1 MQRPTKRARFMRGV
15 VAPIFGLLAA
25 LSIVIGVLNATV
37 WKPSSIV
44 SAHANVYGSRY
55 IVTDPGV
62 LNLVDYRVKISVAA
76 LNSRKPICVAV
87 GLAKDVRG
95 WTKGYSVQRIT
106 GLNNWNSLSTDVMQ
120 ADDDARIDTTKTAD
134 SKDSKDVSKDVD
146 FKDSDL
152 WTNATCQMGL
162 AKLSINAADFEQA
175 GNAADLA
182 IKQESQERSQEQ
194 NNAQSNAQNGAQS
207 QTSHQ
212 KLSSELQSKIARRVL
227 IIDLGKNSP
236 EAFVELRWRR
246 HNLPDFATPMYFVGA
261 LFILLCGLSA
271 SVFAMAP
278 HRRRNKRL
286 VASRTG
292 LISVE
297 NNSQEEVK
305 FSEALAGTIAGIFG
319 SNKDKKSKHKV
330 GSGAHARHGVHAR
343 TRTTKSKAAVDSS
356 ISVKSGLNS
365 SKTAALDETTVISK
379 DDLQAYFARLA
390 SESNSDFK
398 GDFAAVNN
406 AAGNN
411 AAENN
416 AAGNNAAE
424 SFDLSSANQSEQSKD
439 LHESAE
445 SSESS
450 ESSES
455 RNSGIAGKSG
465 KSQKS
470 QGASKSQ
477 TGFAKKRYKKES
489 YKDRKDRNNRNDRK
503 ENFADDSKKTNRG
516 EHKNRDG
523 IMDAEYRKDND
534 NRKRDNRIGE
544 NLGKSLEAGDS
555 SSAKPGEAR
564 RKSRNQFNQRDNRSQ
579 NRGKNRKYK
588 GSENRTSGHAS
599 GGNTNGNKVSNNA
612 SNNANRGANGS
623 NNASHQNG
631 SRQNG
636 PQNGSQSGSS
646 KPSKNRKK

>member
-1 MQRPTKRARFMRGV
+1 MRGV
-15 VAPIFGLLAA
+15 VAPIFGILAA
-25 LSIVIGVLNATV
+25 LSIVLGVLNATV

-62 LNLVDYRVKISVAA
+62 LNIVDYRVKISVAA

-106 GLNNWNSLSTDVMQ
+106 GLNNWSSLSTDVMK
-120 ADDDARIDTTKTAD
+120 ADDNARVDSAKTAD
-134 SKDSKDVSKDVD
+134 SKVSKDVSKDASKDVD

-162 AKLSINAADFEQA
+162 AKLFVNAADFEQV

-182 IKQESQERSQEQ
+182 LKQESQEGLQAK
-194 NNAQSNAQNGAQS
+194 NNVQSDAQNGAQS

-319 SNKDKKSKHKV
+319 SRKDKKSKHKV

-343 TRTTKSKAAVDSS
+343 TRTTKSQAAGDSS

-365 SKTAALDETTVISK
+365 SPTADLDETTVISK

-390 SESNSDFK
+390 SESGSDFK

-424 SFDLSSANQSEQSKD
+424 SFDLSSANRSEQSKD

-450 ESSES
+450 ES
-455 RNSGIAGKSG
+455 RNSGIARKSG

-489 YKDRKDRNNRNDRK
+489 YKDRKDRNDRK

-523 IMDAEYRKDND
+523 IMYAEFRKDDD
-534 NRKRDNRIGE
+534 NRKSDNRIGE
-544 NLGKSLEAGDS
+544 NLGKSSEAGDS
-555 SSAKPGEAR
+555 SSAKPGEAS

-579 NRGKNRKYK
+579 NRGKNRKHK
-588 GSENRTSGHAS
+588 GYESRTSGAAS
-599 GGNTNGNKVSNNA
+599 GGNSNGNKVSNNA
-612 SNNANRGANGS
+612 SNNANRDANGS

-636 PQNGSQSGSS
+636 PQSGSQNGSS

>member
-1 MQRPTKRARFMRGV
+1 M
-15 VAPIFGLLAA
+15 
-25 LSIVIGVLNATV
+25 
-37 WKPSSIV
+37 
-44 SAHANVYGSRY
+44 
-55 IVTDPGV
+55 
-62 LNLVDYRVKISVAA
+62 NLVDYRVKISVAA

-120 ADDDARIDTTKTAD
+120 ADDGARIDSTKTDD
-134 SKDSKDVSKDVD
+134 SKVSKDAAKDVD

-182 IKQESQERSQEQ
+182 LKQESQERSQEQ
-194 NNAQSNAQNGAQS
+194 NNAQSNSKNGAQS
-207 QTSHQ
+207 QTSRQ

-343 TRTTKSKAAVDSS
+343 TRTAKSKSAVDSS

-390 SESNSDFK
+390 SESSSDFK
-398 GDFAAVNN
+398 GDFAAGNKAS
-406 AAGNN
+406 AA
-411 AAENN
+411 
-416 AAGNNAAE
+416 
-424 SFDLSSANQSEQSKD
+424 FDLSSANQLEQSED
-439 LHESAE
+439 LREAAESAE

-450 ESSES
+450 KF
-455 RNSGIAGKSG
+455 RNSGIAGKPG

-470 QGASKSQ
+470 QKSESASKSES
-477 TGFAKKRYKKES
+477 GFAKKRYKKES
-489 YKDRKDRNNRNDRK
+489 YKDRNDRNNRK
-503 ENFADDSKKTNRG
+503 ENSAGGSKKANRG
-516 EHKNRDG
+516 ERKNRYG
-523 IMDAEYRKDND
+523 RMDAEYYKDDDGRKS
-534 NRKRDNRIGE
+534 DNRIGE
-544 NLGKSLEAGDS
+544 NLGKSSEAFDS
-555 SSAKPGEAR
+555 TSAKPGEAKSGEAR
-564 RKSRNQFNQRDNRSQ
+564 RKSRNQFNQRDYRSQ

-588 GSENRTSGHAS
+588 GSENRTSGSAS
-599 GGNTNGNKVSNNA
+599 GGNANGNKDGNKA
-612 SNNANRGANGS
+612 SNNANHDVNGF
-623 NNASHQNG
+623 NNASHQNA

-636 PQNGSQSGSS
+636 SQNGTS

>member
-1 MQRPTKRARFMRGV
+1 MRGV

-25 LSIVIGVLNATV
+25 LSIVLGVLNATV

-106 GLNNWNSLSTDVMQ
+106 GLNNWSSLSTDVMK
-120 ADDDARIDTTKTAD
+120 ADDNARVDSAKTAD
-134 SKDSKDVSKDVD
+134 SKVSKDASKDVA

-162 AKLSINAADFEQA
+162 AKLFVNAADFEQV

-182 IKQESQERSQEQ
+182 IKQESQEQ
-194 NNAQSNAQNGAQS
+194 NSAQSNAQNGAQS

-305 FSEALAGTIAGIFG
+305 FSEALAGTIAGVFG
-319 SNKDKKSKHKV
+319 SRKDKNSKHKV

-343 TRTTKSKAAVDSS
+343 TRTTKSQAAVDSS

-365 SKTAALDETTVISK
+365 SPTAALDETTVISK

-390 SESNSDFK
+390 SESGSDFK
-398 GDFAAVNN
+398 GDFVAVNN

-411 AAENN
+411 VSE
-416 AAGNNAAE
+416 NNAAE
-424 SFDLSSANQSEQSKD
+424 SFDLSSTNQSEQSKD

-450 ESSES
+450 ES
-455 RNSGIAGKSG
+455 RNSRIAGKSG

-470 QGASKSQ
+470 QKSQGASKSED
-477 TGFAKKRYKKES
+477 GFAKKRYKKES
-489 YKDRKDRNNRNDRK
+489 YKDRKDRK
-503 ENFADDSKKTNRG
+503 ENSAGGSKKANRG
-516 EHKNRDG
+516 ERKNRDG
-523 IMDAEYRKDND
+523 RMGAEYYKDDDGRKS
-534 NRKRDNRIGE
+534 DNRIGE
-544 NLGKSLEAGDS
+544 NLGKSSEAGDS

-564 RKSRNQFNQRDNRSQ
+564 RKSRNQFNQRDYRSQ
-579 NRGKNRKYK
+579 NRGKSRKYK
-588 GSENRTSGHAS
+588 GSENRTSGYAS
-599 GGNTNGNKVSNNA
+599 GGNTNGSKDGNKA
-612 SNNANRGANGS
+612 SNNANHDANGF
-623 NNASHQNG
+623 NNAGRQNA

-636 PQNGSQSGSS
+636 SQNGSS

>member
-1 MQRPTKRARFMRGV
+1 MRGV

-25 LSIVIGVLNATV
+25 LSIVLGVLNATV

-44 SAHANVYGSRY
+44 SAHANVYGTRY

-120 ADDDARIDTTKTAD
+120 ADDGARIDSTKTDD
-134 SKDSKDVSKDVD
+134 SKVSKDAAKDVD

-182 IKQESQERSQEQ
+182 LKQESQERSQEQ
-194 NNAQSNAQNGAQS
+194 NNAQSNSKNGAQS
-207 QTSHQ
+207 QTSRQ

-343 TRTTKSKAAVDSS
+343 TRTAKSKSAVDSY

-390 SESNSDFK
+390 SESSSDFK
-398 GDFAAVNN
+398 GDFAA
-406 AAGNN
+406 GNK
-411 AAENN
+411 
-416 AAGNNAAE
+416 E
-424 SFDLSSANQSEQSKD
+424 SETFDLSSVNQSEQSED
-439 LHESAE
+439 LREAAESAE

-450 ESSES
+450 KF

-470 QGASKSQ
+470 EKSESASKSES
-477 TGFAKKRYKKES
+477 GFAKKRYKKES
-489 YKDRKDRNNRNDRK
+489 YKDRNDRK
-503 ENFADDSKKTNRG
+503 ENSAGGSKKANRG
-516 EHKNRDG
+516 ERKNRYG
-523 IMDAEYRKDND
+523 RMDAEYYKDDDGRKS
-534 NRKRDNRIGE
+534 DNRIGE
-544 NLGKSLEAGDS
+544 NLGKSSEAFDS
-555 SSAKPGEAR
+555 TSAKPGEAKTGEAR
-564 RKSRNQFNQRDNRSQ
+564 RKSRNQFNQRDYRSQ

-588 GSENRTSGHAS
+588 GSENRTSGSAS
-599 GGNTNGNKVSNNA
+599 GGNTNGNKDGNKA
-612 SNNANRGANGS
+612 SNNANHDANGF
-623 NNASHQNG
+623 NNASHQNA

-636 PQNGSQSGSS
+636 SQNGSS

>member
-1 MQRPTKRARFMRGV
+1 MRGV

-25 LSIVIGVLNATV
+25 LSIVLGVLNATV

-120 ADDDARIDTTKTAD
+120 ADDGARIDSTKTDD
-134 SKDSKDVSKDVD
+134 SKVSKDAAKDVD

-182 IKQESQERSQEQ
+182 LKQESQERSQDQ
-194 NNAQSNAQNGAQS
+194 NNAQSNTQNGAQS
-207 QTSHQ
+207 QTSRQ

-343 TRTTKSKAAVDSS
+343 TRTAKSKSAVDSY

-390 SESNSDFK
+390 SESSSDFK
-398 GDFAAVNN
+398 GDFAAGNKAS
-406 AAGNN
+406 AA
-411 AAENN
+411 
-416 AAGNNAAE
+416 
-424 SFDLSSANQSEQSKD
+424 FDLSSANQSEQSED
-439 LHESAE
+439 LRETAESAE
-445 SSESS
+445 SSKF
-450 ESSES
+450 

-470 QGASKSQ
+470 QKSESASKSES
-477 TGFAKKRYKKES
+477 GFAKKRYKKES
-489 YKDRKDRNNRNDRK
+489 YKDRNDRNNRK
-503 ENFADDSKKTNRG
+503 ENSAGGSKKANRG
-516 EHKNRDG
+516 ERKNRYG
-523 IMDAEYRKDND
+523 RMDAEYYKDDDGRKS
-534 NRKRDNRIGE
+534 DNRIGE
-544 NLGKSLEAGDS
+544 NLGKSSEAFDS
-555 SSAKPGEAR
+555 TSAKPGEAK
-564 RKSRNQFNQRDNRSQ
+564 RKSRNQFNQRDYRSQ

-588 GSENRTSGHAS
+588 GSENRTSGSAS
-599 GGNTNGNKVSNNA
+599 GGNTNGNKDGNKA
-612 SNNANRGANGS
+612 SNNANHDANGF
-623 NNASHQNG
+623 NNASHQNA

-636 PQNGSQSGSS
+636 SQNGSS

>member
-25 LSIVIGVLNATV
+25 LSIVLGVLNATV

-120 ADDDARIDTTKTAD
+120 ADDGARIDSTKTDD
-134 SKDSKDVSKDVD
+134 SKVSKDAAKDVD

-182 IKQESQERSQEQ
+182 LKQESQERSQEQ
-194 NNAQSNAQNGAQS
+194 NNAQSNTQNGAQS
-207 QTSHQ
+207 QTSRQ

-246 HNLPDFATPMYFVGA
+246 HNLPDFATPMYFVGV

-390 SESNSDFK
+390 SESSSDFK
-398 GDFAAVNN
+398 GDFAA
-406 AAGNN
+406 GNK
-411 AAENN
+411 
-416 AAGNNAAE
+416 E
-424 SFDLSSANQSEQSKD
+424 SETFDLSSANQSEQSED
-439 LHESAE
+439 LREFAEFAESAE
-445 SSESS
+445 SSKF
-450 ESSES
+450 
-455 RNSGIAGKSG
+455 RNSGIAGKPG

-470 QGASKSQ
+470 QKSESASKSES
-477 TGFAKKRYKKES
+477 GFAKKRYKKES
-489 YKDRKDRNNRNDRK
+489 YKDRNDRNNRK
-503 ENFADDSKKTNRG
+503 ENSAGGSKKANRG
-516 EHKNRDG
+516 ERKNRYG
-523 IMDAEYRKDND
+523 RMDAEYYKDDDGRKS
-534 NRKRDNRIGE
+534 DNRIGE
-544 NLGKSLEAGDS
+544 NLGKSSEAFDS
-555 SSAKPGEAR
+555 TSAKPGEAKPGEAR
-564 RKSRNQFNQRDNRSQ
+564 RKSRNQFNQRDYRSQ

-588 GSENRTSGHAS
+588 GSENRTSGSAS
-599 GGNTNGNKVSNNA
+599 GGNTNGNKDGNKA
-612 SNNANRGANGS
+612 SNNANHGANGF
-623 NNASHQNG
+623 NNASHQNA

-636 PQNGSQSGSS
+636 SQNGTS

>member
-106 GLNNWNSLSTDVMQ
+106 GLNNWNSLSTDVMR
-120 ADDDARIDTTKTAD
+120 ADDDARIDSTKTDD
-134 SKDSKDVSKDVD
+134 SKVSKDASKDVD

-162 AKLSINAADFEQA
+162 AKLFVNAADFEQA

-182 IKQESQERSQEQ
+182 LKQESQERSQEQ
-194 NNAQSNAQNGAQS
+194 NNAQSNTQNGAQS
-207 QTSHQ
+207 QTSRQ

-330 GSGAHARHGVHAR
+330 GSGAHGRHGVHAR
-343 TRTTKSKAAVDSS
+343 TRTTKSKVAVDSS

-398 GDFAAVNN
+398 GDFAA
-406 AAGNN
+406 GNK
-411 AAENN
+411 
-416 AAGNNAAE
+416 E
-424 SFDLSSANQSEQSKD
+424 SEAFDLSSANQSEQSEY
-439 LHESAE
+439 LREAAESAE

-450 ESSES
+450 KF
-455 RNSGIAGKSG
+455 RNSGVAGKPG

-470 QGASKSQ
+470 QKSESASKSES
-477 TGFAKKRYKKES
+477 GFAKKRYKKES
-489 YKDRKDRNNRNDRK
+489 YKDRNDRNNRK
-503 ENFADDSKKTNRG
+503 ENSAGGSKKANRG
-516 EHKNRDG
+516 ERKNRDG
-523 IMDAEYRKDND
+523 RMDAEYYKDDDGRKS
-534 NRKRDNRIGE
+534 DNRIGE
-544 NLGKSLEAGDS
+544 NLGKSSEAFDSTSAKPGDAKPGD
-555 SSAKPGEAR
+555 AKPGEAR
-564 RKSRNQFNQRDNRSQ
+564 RKSRNQFNQRDYRSQ

-588 GSENRTSGHAS
+588 GSENRTSGSAS
-599 GGNTNGNKVSNNA
+599 GGNANGNKDGNKA
-612 SNNANRGANGS
+612 SNNANHDAN
-623 NNASHQNG
+623 
-631 SRQNG
+631 
-636 PQNGSQSGSS
+636 GSS

>member
-25 LSIVIGVLNATV
+25 LSIVLGVLNATV

-106 GLNNWNSLSTDVMQ
+106 GLNNWNSLSTDVMR
-120 ADDDARIDTTKTAD
+120 ADDDARIDSTKTDD
-134 SKDSKDVSKDVD
+134 SKVSKDASKDVD

-162 AKLSINAADFEQA
+162 AKLFVNAADFEQA

-207 QTSHQ
+207 QTSRQ

-278 HRRRNKRL
+278 NRRRNKRL

-343 TRTTKSKAAVDSS
+343 TRTAKSKSAVDSS

-398 GDFAAVNN
+398 GDFAA
-406 AAGNN
+406 GNK
-411 AAENN
+411 
-416 AAGNNAAE
+416 E
-424 SFDLSSANQSEQSKD
+424 SETFDLSSANQSEQSED
-439 LHESAE
+439 LREAAESAE

-450 ESSES
+450 KF
-455 RNSGIAGKSG
+455 RNSGIAGKPG

-470 QGASKSQ
+470 QKSESASKSES
-477 TGFAKKRYKKES
+477 GFAKKRYKKES
-489 YKDRKDRNNRNDRK
+489 YKDRNDRNNRK
-503 ENFADDSKKTNRG
+503 ENSAGGSKKANRG
-516 EHKNRDG
+516 ERKNRDG
-523 IMDAEYRKDND
+523 RMDAEYYKDDDGRKS
-534 NRKRDNRIGE
+534 DNRIGE
-544 NLGKSLEAGDS
+544 NLGKSSEAFDSTSAKPGD
-555 SSAKPGEAR
+555 AKPGEAR
-564 RKSRNQFNQRDNRSQ
+564 RKSRNQFNQRDYRSQ

-588 GSENRTSGHAS
+588 GSENRTSGSAS
-599 GGNTNGNKVSNNA
+599 GGNVNGNKA
-612 SNNANRGANGS
+612 SNNANHDAN
-623 NNASHQNG
+623 
-631 SRQNG
+631 
-636 PQNGSQSGSS
+636 GSS

>member
-25 LSIVIGVLNATV
+25 LSIVLGVLNATV

-44 SAHANVYGSRY
+44 SAHANVYGTRY

-120 ADDDARIDTTKTAD
+120 ADDGARIDSTKTDD
-134 SKDSKDVSKDVD
+134 SKVSKDAAKDVD

-182 IKQESQERSQEQ
+182 LKQESQERSQEQ
-194 NNAQSNAQNGAQS
+194 NNAQSNTQNGAQS
-207 QTSHQ
+207 QTSRQ

-390 SESNSDFK
+390 SESSSDFK
-398 GDFAAVNN
+398 GDFAAGNKAS
-406 AAGNN
+406 AA
-411 AAENN
+411 
-416 AAGNNAAE
+416 
-424 SFDLSSANQSEQSKD
+424 FDLSSANQSEQSED
-439 LHESAE
+439 LRETAESAE
-445 SSESS
+445 SSKF
-450 ESSES
+450 

-470 QGASKSQ
+470 QKSESASKSES
-477 TGFAKKRYKKES
+477 GFAKKRYKKES
-489 YKDRKDRNNRNDRK
+489 YKDRNDRNNRK
-503 ENFADDSKKTNRG
+503 ENSAGGSKKANRG
-516 EHKNRDG
+516 ERKNRYG
-523 IMDAEYRKDND
+523 RMDAEYYKDDDGRKS
-534 NRKRDNRIGE
+534 DNRIGE
-544 NLGKSLEAGDS
+544 NLGKSSEAFDS
-555 SSAKPGEAR
+555 TSAKPGEAKPGEAK
-564 RKSRNQFNQRDNRSQ
+564 RKSRNQFNQRDYRSQ

-588 GSENRTSGHAS
+588 GSENRTSGSAS
-599 GGNTNGNKVSNNA
+599 VGNTNGNKDGNKA
-612 SNNANRGANGS
+612 SNNANHDANGF
-623 NNASHQNG
+623 NNASHQNA

-636 PQNGSQSGSS
+636 YQNGTS

>member
-25 LSIVIGVLNATV
+25 LSIVLGVLNATV

-106 GLNNWNSLSTDVMQ
+106 GLNNWSSLSTDVMK
-120 ADDDARIDTTKTAD
+120 ADDNARVDSAKTAD
-134 SKDSKDVSKDVD
+134 SKVSKDASKDVA

-162 AKLSINAADFEQA
+162 AKLFVNAADFEQV

-182 IKQESQERSQEQ
+182 IKQESQEQ
-194 NNAQSNAQNGAQS
+194 NSAQSNAQNGAQS

-305 FSEALAGTIAGIFG
+305 FSEALAGTIAGVFG
-319 SNKDKKSKHKV
+319 SRKDKNSKHKV

-343 TRTTKSKAAVDSS
+343 TRTTKSQAAVDSS

-365 SKTAALDETTVISK
+365 SPTAALDETTVISK

-390 SESNSDFK
+390 SESGSDFK
-398 GDFAAVNN
+398 GDFVAVNN

-411 AAENN
+411 VSE
-416 AAGNNAAE
+416 NNAAE
-424 SFDLSSANQSEQSKD
+424 SFDLSSTNQSEQSKD

-450 ESSES
+450 ES
-455 RNSGIAGKSG
+455 RNSRIAGKSG

-470 QGASKSQ
+470 QKSQGASKSED
-477 TGFAKKRYKKES
+477 GFAKKRYKKES
-489 YKDRKDRNNRNDRK
+489 YKDRKDRK
-503 ENFADDSKKTNRG
+503 ENSAGGSKKANRG
-516 EHKNRDG
+516 ERKNRDG
-523 IMDAEYRKDND
+523 RMGAEYYKDDDGRKS
-534 NRKRDNRIGE
+534 DNRIGE
-544 NLGKSLEAGDS
+544 NLGKSSEAGDS

-564 RKSRNQFNQRDNRSQ
+564 RKSRNQFNQRDYRSQ
-579 NRGKNRKYK
+579 NRGKSRKYK
-588 GSENRTSGHAS
+588 GSENRTSGYAS
-599 GGNTNGNKVSNNA
+599 GGNTNGSKDGNKA
-612 SNNANRGANGS
+612 SNNANHDANGF
-623 NNASHQNG
+623 NNAGRQNA

-636 PQNGSQSGSS
+636 SQNGSS

>member
-25 LSIVIGVLNATV
+25 LSIVLGVLNATV

-106 GLNNWNSLSTDVMQ
+106 GLNNWNSLSTDVMN
-120 ADDDARIDTTKTAD
+120 ADDNARVDSAKTDD
-134 SKDSKDVSKDVD
+134 SKVSKDASKDVD

-162 AKLSINAADFEQA
+162 AKLFVNAADFEQV

-182 IKQESQERSQEQ
+182 LKQESQEGLQAK
-194 NNAQSNAQNGAQS
+194 NNVQSDAQNGAQS

-343 TRTTKSKAAVDSS
+343 TRTTKSQAAVDSS

-390 SESNSDFK
+390 SESSSDFK
-398 GDFAAVNN
+398 GDFAKNHKAHLNQKM
-406 AAGNN
+406 
-411 AAENN
+411 
-416 AAGNNAAE
+416 
-424 SFDLSSANQSEQSKD
+424 DL
-439 LHESAE
+439 
-445 SSESS
+445 
-450 ESSES
+450 
-455 RNSGIAGKSG
+455 
-465 KSQKS
+465 QKS
-470 QGASKSQ
+470 ATRRNRIKIAKIA
-477 TGFAKKRYKKES
+477 TIAKK
-489 YKDRKDRNNRNDRK
+489 
-503 ENFADDSKKTNRG
+503 
-516 EHKNRDG
+516 
-523 IMDAEYRKDND
+523 I
-534 NRKRDNRIGE
+534 
-544 NLGKSLEAGDS
+544 LLEAPR
-555 SSAKPGEAR
+555 KPIA
-564 RKSRNQFNQRDNRSQ
+564 
-579 NRGKNRKYK
+579 
-588 GSENRTSGHAS
+588 
-599 GGNTNGNKVSNNA
+599 VSVKIEMA
-612 SNNANRGANGS
+612 
-623 NNASHQNG
+623 
-631 SRQNG
+631 
-636 PQNGSQSGSS
+636 
-646 KPSKNRKK
+646 

>member
-25 LSIVIGVLNATV
+25 LSIVLGVLNATV

-106 GLNNWNSLSTDVMQ
+106 GLNNWSSLSTDVMN
-120 ADDDARIDTTKTAD
+120 ADDGARIDSTKTDD
-134 SKDSKDVSKDVD
+134 SKVSKDAAKDVD

-207 QTSHQ
+207 QTSRQ

-343 TRTTKSKAAVDSS
+343 TRTAKSKSAVDSY

-390 SESNSDFK
+390 SESGSDFK
-398 GDFAAVNN
+398 GDFVAVNN

-411 AAENN
+411 AAE
-416 AAGNNAAE
+416 NNAAE

-450 ESSES
+450 ESSEF
-455 RNSGIAGKSG
+455 RNSRIAGKSG

-470 QGASKSQ
+470 QKSQGASKSED
-477 TGFAKKRYKKES
+477 GFAKKLYKKES
-489 YKDRKDRNNRNDRK
+489 YKDRK
-503 ENFADDSKKTNRG
+503 ENFAGDSKKANRG
-516 EHKNRDG
+516 ERKNRDG
-523 IMDAEYRKDND
+523 IMDAEFRKDDD
-534 NRKRDNRIGE
+534 NRKSDNRIGE
-544 NLGKSLEAGDS
+544 NLGKSSEAGDS

-579 NRGKNRKYK
+579 NRGKNRKHK
-588 GSENRTSGHAS
+588 GYESRTSGAVS
-599 GGNTNGNKVSNNA
+599 GGNTNGNKA
-612 SNNANRGANGS
+612 SNNARNNANRDANGS

-636 PQNGSQSGSS
+636 PQSGSQNGSL

>member
-25 LSIVIGVLNATV
+25 LSIVLGVLNATV

-106 GLNNWNSLSTDVMQ
+106 GLNNWSSLSTDVMN
-120 ADDDARIDTTKTAD
+120 ADDGARIDSTKTD
-134 SKDSKDVSKDVD
+134 NSKVSKDAAKDVD

-162 AKLSINAADFEQA
+162 AKLFVNAADFEQV

-182 IKQESQERSQEQ
+182 LKQESQEGLQAK
-194 NNAQSNAQNGAQS
+194 NNVQSDAQNGAQS
-207 QTSHQ
+207 QTSRQ

-319 SNKDKKSKHKV
+319 SRKDKKSKHKV

-343 TRTTKSKAAVDSS
+343 TRTTKSQAAVDSS

-390 SESNSDFK
+390 SESSSDFK
-398 GDFAAVNN
+398 GDFAAGNKAS
-406 AAGNN
+406 AA
-411 AAENN
+411 
-416 AAGNNAAE
+416 
-424 SFDLSSANQSEQSKD
+424 FDLSSANQSEQSED
-439 LHESAE
+439 LRETAESAE
-445 SSESS
+445 SSKF
-450 ESSES
+450 
-455 RNSGIAGKSG
+455 RNSGIAGKPG

-470 QGASKSQ
+470 EKSESASKSES
-477 TGFAKKRYKKES
+477 GFAKKRYKKES
-489 YKDRKDRNNRNDRK
+489 YKDRNDRNNRK
-503 ENFADDSKKTNRG
+503 ENSAGGSKKANRG
-516 EHKNRDG
+516 ERKNRYG
-523 IMDAEYRKDND
+523 RMDAEYYKDDDGRKS
-534 NRKRDNRIGE
+534 DNRIGE
-544 NLGKSLEAGDS
+544 NLGKSSETFDS
-555 SSAKPGEAR
+555 TSAKPGEAR
-564 RKSRNQFNQRDNRSQ
+564 RKSRNQFNQRDYRSQ

-588 GSENRTSGHAS
+588 GSENRTSGSAS
-599 GGNTNGNKVSNNA
+599 GGNANGNKDGNKA
-612 SNNANRGANGS
+612 SNNANHDVNGF
-623 NNASHQNG
+623 NNASHQNA
-631 SRQNG
+631 SC
-636 PQNGSQSGSS
+636 QNGSQNGTS

>member
-106 GLNNWNSLSTDVMQ
+106 GLNNWNSLSTDVMR
-120 ADDDARIDTTKTAD
+120 ADDDARIDSTKTDD
-134 SKDSKDVSKDVD
+134 SKVSKDASKDVD

-162 AKLSINAADFEQA
+162 AKLFVNAADFEQA
-175 GNAADLA
+175 GDFEKDLRSESSESSQ
-182 IKQESQERSQEQ
+182 KSQERSQEQ

-207 QTSHQ
+207 QTSRQ

-330 GSGAHARHGVHAR
+330 GSGAHGRHGVHAR
-343 TRTTKSKAAVDSS
+343 TRTTKSKAAGDSS

-365 SKTAALDETTVISK
+365 SPTAALDETTVISK

-398 GDFAAVNN
+398 GDFAA
-406 AAGNN
+406 GNK
-411 AAENN
+411 
-416 AAGNNAAE
+416 E
-424 SFDLSSANQSEQSKD
+424 SEAFDLSSANQSEQSED
-439 LHESAE
+439 LREAAESAE

-450 ESSES
+450 KF
-455 RNSGIAGKSG
+455 RNSGVAGKPG

-470 QGASKSQ
+470 QKSESASKSES
-477 TGFAKKRYKKES
+477 GFAKKRYKKES
-489 YKDRKDRNNRNDRK
+489 YKDRNDRNNRK
-503 ENFADDSKKTNRG
+503 ENSAGGSKKANRG
-516 EHKNRDG
+516 ERKNRDG
-523 IMDAEYRKDND
+523 RMDAEYYKDDDGRKS
-534 NRKRDNRIGE
+534 DNRIGE
-544 NLGKSLEAGDS
+544 NLGKSSEAFDSTSAKPGDAKPGD
-555 SSAKPGEAR
+555 AKPGEAR
-564 RKSRNQFNQRDNRSQ
+564 RKSRNQFNQRDYRSQ

-588 GSENRTSGHAS
+588 GSENRTSGSAS
-599 GGNTNGNKVSNNA
+599 GGNANGNKDGNKA
-612 SNNANRGANGS
+612 SNNANHDAN
-623 NNASHQNG
+623 
-631 SRQNG
+631 
-636 PQNGSQSGSS
+636 GSS

>member
-106 GLNNWNSLSTDVMQ
+106 GLNNWNSLSTDVMR
-120 ADDDARIDTTKTAD
+120 ADDDARIDSTKTDD
-134 SKDSKDVSKDVD
+134 SKVSKDASKDVD

-162 AKLSINAADFEQA
+162 AKLFVNAADFEQA

-182 IKQESQERSQEQ
+182 LKQESQERSQEQ
-194 NNAQSNAQNGAQS
+194 NNAQSNTQNGAQS
-207 QTSHQ
+207 QTSRQ

-343 TRTTKSKAAVDSS
+343 TRTTKSKAAGDSS

-365 SKTAALDETTVISK
+365 SPTAALDETTVISK

-390 SESNSDFK
+390 SESSSDFK
-398 GDFAAVNN
+398 GDFAA
-406 AAGNN
+406 GNK
-411 AAENN
+411 
-416 AAGNNAAE
+416 E
-424 SFDLSSANQSEQSKD
+424 SEAFDLSSANQSEQSED
-439 LHESAE
+439 LREAAESAE

-450 ESSES
+450 KF
-455 RNSGIAGKSG
+455 RNSGVAGKPG

-470 QGASKSQ
+470 QKSESASKSES
-477 TGFAKKRYKKES
+477 GFAKKRYKKES
-489 YKDRKDRNNRNDRK
+489 YKDRNDRNNRK
-503 ENFADDSKKTNRG
+503 ENSAGGSKKANRG
-516 EHKNRDG
+516 ERKNRDG
-523 IMDAEYRKDND
+523 RMDAEYYKDDDGRKS
-534 NRKRDNRIGE
+534 DNRIGE
-544 NLGKSLEAGDS
+544 NLGKSSEAFDSTSAKPGDAKPGD
-555 SSAKPGEAR
+555 AKPGEAR
-564 RKSRNQFNQRDNRSQ
+564 RKSRNQFNQRDYRSQ

-588 GSENRTSGHAS
+588 GSENRTSGSAS
-599 GGNTNGNKVSNNA
+599 GGNANGNKDGNKA
-612 SNNANRGANGS
+612 SNNANHDAN
-623 NNASHQNG
+623 
-631 SRQNG
+631 
-636 PQNGSQSGSS
+636 GSS

>member
-25 LSIVIGVLNATV
+25 LSIVLGVLNATV

-44 SAHANVYGSRY
+44 SAHANVYGTRY

-120 ADDDARIDTTKTAD
+120 ADDGARIDSTKTDD
-134 SKDSKDVSKDVD
+134 SKVSKDAAKDVD

-182 IKQESQERSQEQ
+182 LKQESQERSQEQ
-194 NNAQSNAQNGAQS
+194 NNAQSNSKNGAQS
-207 QTSHQ
+207 QTSRQ

-343 TRTTKSKAAVDSS
+343 TRTAKSKSAVDSY

-390 SESNSDFK
+390 SESSSDFK
-398 GDFAAVNN
+398 GDFAA
-406 AAGNN
+406 GNK
-411 AAENN
+411 
-416 AAGNNAAE
+416 E
-424 SFDLSSANQSEQSKD
+424 SETFDLSSVNQSEQSED
-439 LHESAE
+439 LREAAESAE

-450 ESSES
+450 KF

-470 QGASKSQ
+470 EKSESASKSES
-477 TGFAKKRYKKES
+477 GFAKKRYKKES
-489 YKDRKDRNNRNDRK
+489 YKDRNDRK
-503 ENFADDSKKTNRG
+503 ENSAGGSKKANRG
-516 EHKNRDG
+516 ERKNRYG
-523 IMDAEYRKDND
+523 RMDAEYYKDDDGRKS
-534 NRKRDNRIGE
+534 DNRIGE
-544 NLGKSLEAGDS
+544 NLGKSSEAFDS
-555 SSAKPGEAR
+555 TSAKPGEAKTGEAR
-564 RKSRNQFNQRDNRSQ
+564 RKSRNQFNQRDYRSQ

-588 GSENRTSGHAS
+588 GSENRTSGSAS
-599 GGNTNGNKVSNNA
+599 GGNTNGNKDGNKA
-612 SNNANRGANGS
+612 SNNANHDANGF
-623 NNASHQNG
+623 NNASHQNA

-636 PQNGSQSGSS
+636 SQNGSS

>member
-15 VAPIFGLLAA
+15 VAPIFGILAA
-25 LSIVIGVLNATV
+25 LSIVLGVLNATV

-106 GLNNWNSLSTDVMQ
+106 GLNNWSSLSTDVMK
-120 ADDDARIDTTKTAD
+120 ADDNARVDSAKTAD
-134 SKDSKDVSKDVD
+134 SKVSKDVSKDASKDVD

-162 AKLSINAADFEQA
+162 AKLFVNAADFEQV

-182 IKQESQERSQEQ
+182 LKQESQEGLQAK
-194 NNAQSNAQNGAQS
+194 NNVQSDAQNGAQS

-319 SNKDKKSKHKV
+319 SRKDKKSKHKV

-343 TRTTKSKAAVDSS
+343 TRTTKSQAAGDSS

-365 SKTAALDETTVISK
+365 SPTADLDETTVISK

-390 SESNSDFK
+390 SESGSDFK

-424 SFDLSSANQSEQSKD
+424 SFDLSSANRSEQSKD

-450 ESSES
+450 ES
-455 RNSGIAGKSG
+455 RNSGIARKSG

-489 YKDRKDRNNRNDRK
+489 YKDRKDRNDRK

-523 IMDAEYRKDND
+523 IMYAEFRKDDD
-534 NRKRDNRIGE
+534 NRKSDNRIGE
-544 NLGKSLEAGDS
+544 NLGKSSEAGDS
-555 SSAKPGEAR
+555 SSAKPGEAS
-564 RKSRNQFNQRDNRSQ
+564 RKSCNQFNQRDNRSQ
-579 NRGKNRKYK
+579 NRGKNRKHK
-588 GSENRTSGHAS
+588 GYESRTSGAVS

-612 SNNANRGANGS
+612 SNNANRDANGF
-623 NNASHQNG
+623 NNASHQNA

-636 PQNGSQSGSS
+636 SQNGSS

>member
-25 LSIVIGVLNATV
+25 LSIVLGVLNATV

-120 ADDDARIDTTKTAD
+120 ADDGARIDSTKTDD
-134 SKDSKDVSKDVD
+134 SKVSKDAAKDVD

-194 NNAQSNAQNGAQS
+194 NNAQSNSKNGAQS
-207 QTSHQ
+207 QTSRQ

-343 TRTTKSKAAVDSS
+343 TRTAKSKSAVDSY

-390 SESNSDFK
+390 SESSSDFK
-398 GDFAAVNN
+398 GDFAAGNKAS
-406 AAGNN
+406 AA
-411 AAENN
+411 
-416 AAGNNAAE
+416 
-424 SFDLSSANQSEQSKD
+424 FDLSSANQLEQSED
-439 LHESAE
+439 LRETAESAE
-445 SSESS
+445 SSKF
-450 ESSES
+450 

-470 QGASKSQ
+470 QKSESASKSES
-477 TGFAKKRYKKES
+477 GFAKKRYKKES
-489 YKDRKDRNNRNDRK
+489 YKDRNDRNNRK
-503 ENFADDSKKTNRG
+503 EDSAGGSKKANRG
-516 EHKNRDG
+516 ERKNRYG
-523 IMDAEYRKDND
+523 RMDAEYYKDDDGRKS
-534 NRKRDNRIGE
+534 DNRIGE
-544 NLGKSLEAGDS
+544 NLGKSSEAFDS
-555 SSAKPGEAR
+555 TSAKPGEAKPGETK
-564 RKSRNQFNQRDNRSQ
+564 RKSRNQFNQRDYRSQ

-588 GSENRTSGHAS
+588 GSENRTSGSAS
-599 GGNTNGNKVSNNA
+599 GGNTNGNKDGNKA
-612 SNNANRGANGS
+612 SNNANHDANGF
-623 NNASHQNG
+623 NNASHQNA

-636 PQNGSQSGSS
+636 YQNGTS

>member
-1 MQRPTKRARFMRGV
+1 MRGV

-25 LSIVIGVLNATV
+25 LSIVLGVLNATV

-120 ADDDARIDTTKTAD
+120 ADDGARIDSTKTDD
-134 SKDSKDVSKDVD
+134 SKVSKDAAKDVD

-194 NNAQSNAQNGAQS
+194 NNAQSNSKNGAQS
-207 QTSHQ
+207 QTSRQ

-343 TRTTKSKAAVDSS
+343 TRTAKSKSAVDSY

-390 SESNSDFK
+390 SESSSDFK
-398 GDFAAVNN
+398 GDFAAGNKAS
-406 AAGNN
+406 AA
-411 AAENN
+411 
-416 AAGNNAAE
+416 
-424 SFDLSSANQSEQSKD
+424 FDLSSANQLEQSED
-439 LHESAE
+439 LRETAESAE
-445 SSESS
+445 SSKF
-450 ESSES
+450 

-470 QGASKSQ
+470 QKSESASKSES
-477 TGFAKKRYKKES
+477 GFAKKRYKKES
-489 YKDRKDRNNRNDRK
+489 YKDRNDRNNRK
-503 ENFADDSKKTNRG
+503 ENSAGGSKKANRG
-516 EHKNRDG
+516 ERKNRYG
-523 IMDAEYRKDND
+523 RMDAEYYKDDDGRKS
-534 NRKRDNRIGE
+534 DNRIGE
-544 NLGKSLEAGDS
+544 NLGKSSEAFDS
-555 SSAKPGEAR
+555 TSAKPGEAKPGEAK
-564 RKSRNQFNQRDNRSQ
+564 RKSRNQFNQRDYRSQ

-588 GSENRTSGHAS
+588 GSENRTSGSAS
-599 GGNTNGNKVSNNA
+599 GGNTNGNKDGNKA
-612 SNNANRGANGS
+612 SNNANHDANGF
-623 NNASHQNG
+623 NNASHQNA

-636 PQNGSQSGSS
+636 YQNGTS

>member
-25 LSIVIGVLNATV
+25 LSIVLGVLNATV

-120 ADDDARIDTTKTAD
+120 ADDGARIDSTKTDD
-134 SKDSKDVSKDVD
+134 SKVSKDAAKDVD

-182 IKQESQERSQEQ
+182 LKQESQEQ
-194 NNAQSNAQNGAQS
+194 NNAQSNSKNGAQS
-207 QTSHQ
+207 QTSRQ

-319 SNKDKKSKHKV
+319 SHKDKKSKHKV

-343 TRTTKSKAAVDSS
+343 TRTAKSKSAVDSS

-390 SESNSDFK
+390 SESSSDFK
-398 GDFAAVNN
+398 GDFAA
-406 AAGNN
+406 GNK
-411 AAENN
+411 
-416 AAGNNAAE
+416 E
-424 SFDLSSANQSEQSKD
+424 SETFDLSSANQSEQSED
-439 LHESAE
+439 LREAAESAE

-450 ESSES
+450 KF
-455 RNSGIAGKSG
+455 RNSGIAGKPG

-470 QGASKSQ
+470 QKSESASKSES
-477 TGFAKKRYKKES
+477 GFAKKRYKKES
-489 YKDRKDRNNRNDRK
+489 YKDRKDRNDRK
-503 ENFADDSKKTNRG
+503 ENSAGGSKKANRG
-516 EHKNRDG
+516 ERKNRDG
-523 IMDAEYRKDND
+523 RMGVEYRKDD
-534 NRKRDNRIGE
+534 DGRKSDNRIGE
-544 NLGKSLEAGDS
+544 NLGKSSEAFDS
-555 SSAKPGEAR
+555 TSAKPGEAKSGEAR
-564 RKSRNQFNQRDNRSQ
+564 RKSRNQFNQRDYRSQ

-588 GSENRTSGHAS
+588 GSENRTSGSAS
-599 GGNTNGNKVSNNA
+599 GGNTNGNKDGNKA
-612 SNNANRGANGS
+612 SNNANHDANGF
-623 NNASHQNG
+623 NNASHQNA

-636 PQNGSQSGSS
+636 SQNGSS

>member
-25 LSIVIGVLNATV
+25 LSIVLGVLNATV

-106 GLNNWNSLSTDVMQ
+106 GLNNWNSLSTDVMK
-120 ADDDARIDTTKTAD
+120 ADDNARVDSAKTAD
-134 SKDSKDVSKDVD
+134 SKVSKDAAKDASKDVD

-162 AKLSINAADFEQA
+162 AKLFVNAADFEQV

-194 NNAQSNAQNGAQS
+194 NNAQSDAQNAAQS

-343 TRTTKSKAAVDSS
+343 TRTTKSQAAVDSS

-390 SESNSDFK
+390 SESGSDFK
-398 GDFAAVNN
+398 GDFAF
-406 AAGNN
+406 GNK
-411 AAENN
+411 ES
-416 AAGNNAAE
+416 E
-424 SFDLSSANQSEQSKD
+424 SFDLSSANQSEQSED
-439 LHESAE
+439 LREAAESAE

-450 ESSES
+450 KF
-455 RNSGIAGKSG
+455 RNSGIAGKPG

-470 QGASKSQ
+470 QKSESASKSES
-477 TGFAKKRYKKES
+477 GFAKKRYKKEL
-489 YKDRKDRNNRNDRK
+489 YKDCNDRNDRK
-503 ENFADDSKKTNRG
+503 ENFAGDSKKANRG
-516 EHKNRDG
+516 ERKNRDG
-523 IMDAEYRKDND
+523 IMDAEFRKDDD

-544 NLGKSLEAGDS
+544 NLGKSSEAGDL
-555 SSAKPGEAR
+555 SSAKPGEARPSEAR

-588 GSENRTSGHAS
+588 GSENRTSGYAS

-612 SNNANRGANGS
+612 SNNANRDANGS

-636 PQNGSQSGSS
+636 PQNGSQNGSS

>member
-25 LSIVIGVLNATV
+25 LSIVLGVLNATV

-120 ADDDARIDTTKTAD
+120 ADDGARIDSTKTDD
-134 SKDSKDVSKDVD
+134 SKVSKDAAKDVD

-182 IKQESQERSQEQ
+182 LKQESQERSQEQ
-194 NNAQSNAQNGAQS
+194 NNAQSNSKNGAQS
-207 QTSHQ
+207 QTSRQ

-390 SESNSDFK
+390 SESSSDFK
-398 GDFAAVNN
+398 GDFAAGNKAS
-406 AAGNN
+406 AA
-411 AAENN
+411 
-416 AAGNNAAE
+416 
-424 SFDLSSANQSEQSKD
+424 FDLSSANQSEQSED
-439 LHESAE
+439 LREAAESAE

-450 ESSES
+450 KF
-455 RNSGIAGKSG
+455 RNSGIAGKPG

-470 QGASKSQ
+470 QKSESASKSES
-477 TGFAKKRYKKES
+477 GFAKKRYKKES
-489 YKDRKDRNNRNDRK
+489 YKDRNDRNNRK
-503 ENFADDSKKTNRG
+503 ENSAGGSKKANRG
-516 EHKNRDG
+516 ERKNRYG
-523 IMDAEYRKDND
+523 RMDAEYYKDDDGRKS
-534 NRKRDNRIGE
+534 DNRIGE
-544 NLGKSLEAGDS
+544 NLGKSSAAFDSTSAKPGD
-555 SSAKPGEAR
+555 AKPGEAK
-564 RKSRNQFNQRDNRSQ
+564 RKSRNQFNQRDYRSQ

-588 GSENRTSGHAS
+588 GSENRTSGSAS
-599 GGNTNGNKVSNNA
+599 GGNTNGNKDGNKA
-612 SNNANRGANGS
+612 SNNANHDANGF
-623 NNASHQNG
+623 NNASHQNA

-636 PQNGSQSGSS
+636 YQNGTS

>member
-15 VAPIFGLLAA
+15 VAPIFGILAA
-25 LSIVIGVLNATV
+25 LSIVLGVLNATV

-62 LNLVDYRVKISVAA
+62 LNIVDYRVKISVAA

-106 GLNNWNSLSTDVMQ
+106 GLNNWSSLSTDVMK
-120 ADDDARIDTTKTAD
+120 ADDNARVDSAKTAD
-134 SKDSKDVSKDVD
+134 SKVSKDVSKDASKDVD

-162 AKLSINAADFEQA
+162 AKLFVNAADFEQV

-182 IKQESQERSQEQ
+182 LKQESQEGLQAK
-194 NNAQSNAQNGAQS
+194 NNVQSDAQNGAQS

-319 SNKDKKSKHKV
+319 SRKDKKSKHKV

-343 TRTTKSKAAVDSS
+343 TRTTKSQAAGDSS

-365 SKTAALDETTVISK
+365 SPTADLDETTVISK

-390 SESNSDFK
+390 SESGSDFK

-424 SFDLSSANQSEQSKD
+424 SFDLSSANRSEQSKD

-450 ESSES
+450 ES
-455 RNSGIAGKSG
+455 RNSGIARKSG

-489 YKDRKDRNNRNDRK
+489 YKDRKDRNDRK

-523 IMDAEYRKDND
+523 IMYAEFRKDDD
-534 NRKRDNRIGE
+534 NRKSDNRIGE
-544 NLGKSLEAGDS
+544 NLGKSSEAGDS
-555 SSAKPGEAR
+555 SSAKPGEAS

-579 NRGKNRKYK
+579 NRGKNRKHK
-588 GSENRTSGHAS
+588 GYESRTSGAAS
-599 GGNTNGNKVSNNA
+599 GGNSNGNKVSNNA
-612 SNNANRGANGS
+612 SNNANRDANGS

-636 PQNGSQSGSS
+636 PQSGSQNGSS

>member
-1 MQRPTKRARFMRGV
+1 MRGV

-25 LSIVIGVLNATV
+25 LSIVLGVLNATV

-120 ADDDARIDTTKTAD
+120 ADDDARIDSTKTDD
-134 SKDSKDVSKDVD
+134 SKASKDAAKDVD

-162 AKLSINAADFEQA
+162 AKLFVNAADFEQA

-182 IKQESQERSQEQ
+182 LKQESQEQ
-194 NNAQSNAQNGAQS
+194 NNAQSNSKNGAQS
-207 QTSHQ
+207 QTSRQ

-227 IIDLGKNSP
+227 IVDLGKNSP

-390 SESNSDFK
+390 SESSSDFK
-398 GDFAAVNN
+398 GDFAVGNKAS
-406 AAGNN
+406 AA
-411 AAENN
+411 
-416 AAGNNAAE
+416 
-424 SFDLSSANQSEQSKD
+424 FDLSSVNQSEQSED
-439 LHESAE
+439 LRESAESAE
-445 SSESS
+445 SSKF
-450 ESSES
+450 

-470 QGASKSQ
+470 QKSESASKSES
-477 TGFAKKRYKKES
+477 GFAKKRYKKES
-489 YKDRKDRNNRNDRK
+489 YKDRNDRNNRK
-503 ENFADDSKKTNRG
+503 ENSAGGSKKANRG
-516 EHKNRDG
+516 ERKNRYG
-523 IMDAEYRKDND
+523 RMDAEYYKDDDGRKN
-534 NRKRDNRIGE
+534 DNRIGE
-544 NLGKSLEAGDS
+544 NLGKSSEAFDS
-555 SSAKPGEAR
+555 TSAKPGEAKPGEAK
-564 RKSRNQFNQRDNRSQ
+564 RKSRNQFNQRDYRSQ

-588 GSENRTSGHAS
+588 GSENRTSGSAS
-599 GGNTNGNKVSNNA
+599 GGNTNGNKDGNKA
-612 SNNANRGANGS
+612 SNNANHDANGF
-623 NNASHQNG
+623 NNASHQNA

-636 PQNGSQSGSS
+636 SQNGSS

>member
-15 VAPIFGLLAA
+15 VVPIFGLLAA

-120 ADDDARIDTTKTAD
+120 ADDDARIDSTKTDD
-134 SKDSKDVSKDVD
+134 SKVSKDASKDVD

-162 AKLSINAADFEQA
+162 AKLFVNAADFEQA

-182 IKQESQERSQEQ
+182 IKQESQEQ

-398 GDFAAVNN
+398 GDFAAGNKES
-406 AAGNN
+406 AA
-411 AAENN
+411 
-416 AAGNNAAE
+416 
-424 SFDLSSANQSEQSKD
+424 FDLSSANQSEQSED
-439 LHESAE
+439 LREAAESAE

-450 ESSES
+450 KF
-455 RNSGIAGKSG
+455 RNSGIARKPG

-470 QGASKSQ
+470 QKSESASKSES
-477 TGFAKKRYKKES
+477 GFAKKRYKKES
-489 YKDRKDRNNRNDRK
+489 YKDRNDRK
-503 ENFADDSKKTNRG
+503 ENSAGGSKKANRG
-516 EHKNRDG
+516 ERKNRDG
-523 IMDAEYRKDND
+523 RMDAEYYKDDDGRKS
-534 NRKRDNRIGE
+534 DNRIGE
-544 NLGKSLEAGDS
+544 NLGKSSEAFDSTSAKPGD
-555 SSAKPGEAR
+555 AKPGEAR
-564 RKSRNQFNQRDNRSQ
+564 RKSRNQFNQRDYRSQ

-588 GSENRTSGHAS
+588 GSENRTSGSAS
-599 GGNTNGNKVSNNA
+599 GGNTNGNKA
-612 SNNANRGANGS
+612 SNNANHDANGF
-623 NNASHQNG
+623 NNAGHQNA

-636 PQNGSQSGSS
+636 SQNGSS

>member
-1 MQRPTKRARFMRGV
+1 MRGV

-106 GLNNWNSLSTDVMQ
+106 GLNNWNSLSTDVMR
-120 ADDDARIDTTKTAD
+120 ADDDARIDSTKTD
-134 SKDSKDVSKDVD
+134 GSKVSKDASKDVD

-182 IKQESQERSQEQ
+182 LKQESQERSQEQ
-194 NNAQSNAQNGAQS
+194 NNAQSNTQNGAQS
-207 QTSHQ
+207 QTSRQ

-319 SNKDKKSKHKV
+319 SHKDKKSKHKV

-390 SESNSDFK
+390 SESSSDFK
-398 GDFAAVNN
+398 GDFAAGNKAS
-406 AAGNN
+406 AA
-411 AAENN
+411 
-416 AAGNNAAE
+416 
-424 SFDLSSANQSEQSKD
+424 FDLSSVNQSEQSED
-439 LHESAE
+439 LREAAESAE

-450 ESSES
+450 KF
-455 RNSGIAGKSG
+455 RNSGIAGKPG

-470 QGASKSQ
+470 EKSEIASKSES
-477 TGFAKKRYKKES
+477 GFANKRYKKES
-489 YKDRKDRNNRNDRK
+489 YKDRNDRNNRK
-503 ENFADDSKKTNRG
+503 ENSAGGSKKANRG
-516 EHKNRDG
+516 ERKNRYG
-523 IMDAEYRKDND
+523 RMDAEYYKDDDGRKS
-534 NRKRDNRIGE
+534 DNRIGE
-544 NLGKSLEAGDS
+544 NLGKSSEASDS
-555 SSAKPGEAR
+555 TSAKPGEAKSGEAR
-564 RKSRNQFNQRDNRSQ
+564 RKSRNQFNQRDYRSQ

-588 GSENRTSGHAS
+588 GSENRTSGSAS
-599 GGNTNGNKVSNNA
+599 GGNTNDNKDGNKA
-612 SNNANRGANGS
+612 SNNANHDANGF
-623 NNASHQNG
+623 NNASHQNA

-636 PQNGSQSGSS
+636 SQNGSS

>member
-95 WTKGYSVQRIT
+95 WTKGYSVQRIM

-120 ADDDARIDTTKTAD
+120 ADDGARIDSTKTDD
-134 SKDSKDVSKDVD
+134 SKVSKDAAKDVD

-162 AKLSINAADFEQA
+162 AKLSINAADFEQV

-182 IKQESQERSQEQ
+182 LKQESQERSQEQ
-194 NNAQSNAQNGAQS
+194 NNAQSNSKNGAQS
-207 QTSHQ
+207 QTSRQ

-305 FSEALAGTIAGIFG
+305 FSEALAGTIAGVFG

-343 TRTTKSKAAVDSS
+343 TRTTKSQAAGDSS

-365 SKTAALDETTVISK
+365 SPTAALDETTVISK

-390 SESNSDFK
+390 SESGSDFK

-411 AAENN
+411 AAE
-416 AAGNNAAE
+416 NNAAE

-439 LHESAE
+439 LHESA
-445 SSESS
+445 ESS

-489 YKDRKDRNNRNDRK
+489 YKDRKDRNDCK

-588 GSENRTSGHAS
+588 GSENRTSGYAS

-636 PQNGSQSGSS
+636 PQSGSQSGSS

>member
-25 LSIVIGVLNATV
+25 LSIVLGVLNATV

-106 GLNNWNSLSTDVMQ
+106 GLNNWSSLSTDVMK
-120 ADDDARIDTTKTAD
+120 ADDNARVDSAKTAD
-134 SKDSKDVSKDVD
+134 SKVSKDASKDASKDVA

-162 AKLSINAADFEQA
+162 AKLFVNAADFEQV

-182 IKQESQERSQEQ
+182 LKQESQEQ
-194 NNAQSNAQNGAQS
+194 NSAQSNAQNGAQS

-305 FSEALAGTIAGIFG
+305 FSEALAGTIAGVFG

-343 TRTTKSKAAVDSS
+343 TRTTKSQAAGDSS

-365 SKTAALDETTVISK
+365 SPTAALDETTVISK

-390 SESNSDFK
+390 SESGSDFK
-398 GDFAAVNN
+398 GDFAAGNN

-411 AAENN
+411 VAGNN
-416 AAGNNAAE
+416 AAENNAAE

-450 ESSES
+450 EF

-489 YKDRKDRNNRNDRK
+489 YKDRKNRNDCK

-544 NLGKSLEAGDS
+544 NLGKSSEAFDS
-555 SSAKPGEAR
+555 TSAKPGEAKSGEAR
-564 RKSRNQFNQRDNRSQ
+564 RKSRNQFNQRDYRSQ

-588 GSENRTSGHAS
+588 GSENRTSGSAG
-599 GGNTNGNKVSNNA
+599 GGNTNGNKDGNKA
-612 SNNANRGANGS
+612 SNNANHDANGF
-623 NNASHQNG
+623 NNASHQNA

-636 PQNGSQSGSS
+636 SQNGSS

>member
-1 MQRPTKRARFMRGV
+1 MRGV

-25 LSIVIGVLNATV
+25 LSIVLGVLNATV

-120 ADDDARIDTTKTAD
+120 ADDGARIDSTKTDD
-134 SKDSKDVSKDVD
+134 SKVSKDAAKDVD

-207 QTSHQ
+207 QTSRQ

-319 SNKDKKSKHKV
+319 SHKDKKSKHKV

-343 TRTTKSKAAVDSS
+343 TRTAKSKSAVDSS

-390 SESNSDFK
+390 SESSSDFK
-398 GDFAAVNN
+398 GDFAA
-406 AAGNN
+406 GNK
-411 AAENN
+411 
-416 AAGNNAAE
+416 E
-424 SFDLSSANQSEQSKD
+424 SETFDLSSANQSEQSED
-439 LHESAE
+439 LREAAESAE

-450 ESSES
+450 KF
-455 RNSGIAGKSG
+455 RNSGIAGKPG

-470 QGASKSQ
+470 QKSESASKSES
-477 TGFAKKRYKKES
+477 GFAKKRYKKES
-489 YKDRKDRNNRNDRK
+489 YKDRNDRNNRK
-503 ENFADDSKKTNRG
+503 ENSAGGSKKANRG
-516 EHKNRDG
+516 ERKNRDG
-523 IMDAEYRKDND
+523 RMDAEYYKDDDGRKS
-534 NRKRDNRIGE
+534 DNRICE
-544 NLGKSLEAGDS
+544 NLGKSSEAFDSTSAKPGD
-555 SSAKPGEAR
+555 AKPGEAR
-564 RKSRNQFNQRDNRSQ
+564 RKSRNQFNQRDYRSQ

-588 GSENRTSGHAS
+588 GSENRTSGSAS
-599 GGNTNGNKVSNNA
+599 GGNVNGNKA
-612 SNNANRGANGS
+612 SNNANHDANGS
-623 NNASHQNG
+623 
-631 SRQNG
+631 
-636 PQNGSQSGSS
+636 S
-646 KPSKNRKK
+646 KTSKNRKK

>member
-25 LSIVIGVLNATV
+25 LSIVLGVLNATV

-120 ADDDARIDTTKTAD
+120 ADDGARIDSTKTDD
-134 SKDSKDVSKDVD
+134 SKVSKDAAKDVD

-194 NNAQSNAQNGAQS
+194 NNAQSNSKNGAQS
-207 QTSHQ
+207 QTSRQ

-390 SESNSDFK
+390 SESSSDFK
-398 GDFAAVNN
+398 GDFAAGNKAS
-406 AAGNN
+406 AA
-411 AAENN
+411 
-416 AAGNNAAE
+416 
-424 SFDLSSANQSEQSKD
+424 FDLSSVNQSEQSED
-439 LHESAE
+439 LREAAESAE
-445 SSESS
+445 SSKF
-450 ESSES
+450 
-455 RNSGIAGKSG
+455 RNSGIAGKPG

-470 QGASKSQ
+470 EKSESASKSES
-477 TGFAKKRYKKES
+477 GFAKKRYKKES
-489 YKDRKDRNNRNDRK
+489 YKDRKDRNDRK
-503 ENFADDSKKTNRG
+503 ENSAGGSKKANRG
-516 EHKNRDG
+516 ERKNRYG
-523 IMDAEYRKDND
+523 RMDAEYYKDDDGRKS
-534 NRKRDNRIGE
+534 DNRIGE
-544 NLGKSLEAGDS
+544 NLGKSSEAFDS
-555 SSAKPGEAR
+555 TSAKPGEAKPGEAK
-564 RKSRNQFNQRDNRSQ
+564 RKSRNQFNQRDYRSQ

-588 GSENRTSGHAS
+588 GSENRTSGSAS
-599 GGNTNGNKVSNNA
+599 GGNANGNKDGNKA
-612 SNNANRGANGS
+612 SNNANHDANGF
-623 NNASHQNG
+623 NNASHQNA

-636 PQNGSQSGSS
+636 SQNGSS

>member
-25 LSIVIGVLNATV
+25 LSIVLGVLNATV

-120 ADDDARIDTTKTAD
+120 ADDDARIDSTKTDD
-134 SKDSKDVSKDVD
+134 SKVSKDASKDVD

-162 AKLSINAADFEQA
+162 AKLFVNAADFEQA

-207 QTSHQ
+207 QTSRQ

-319 SNKDKKSKHKV
+319 SHKDKKSKHKV

-343 TRTTKSKAAVDSS
+343 TRTAKSKSAVDSS

-390 SESNSDFK
+390 SESSSDFK
-398 GDFAAVNN
+398 GDFAA
-406 AAGNN
+406 GNK
-411 AAENN
+411 
-416 AAGNNAAE
+416 E
-424 SFDLSSANQSEQSKD
+424 SETFDLSSANQSEQSED
-439 LHESAE
+439 LREAAESAE

-450 ESSES
+450 KF
-455 RNSGIAGKSG
+455 RNSGIAGKPG

-470 QGASKSQ
+470 QKSESASKSES
-477 TGFAKKRYKKES
+477 GFAKKRYKKES
-489 YKDRKDRNNRNDRK
+489 YKDRNDRNNRK
-503 ENFADDSKKTNRG
+503 ENSAGGSKKANRG
-516 EHKNRDG
+516 ERKNRDG
-523 IMDAEYRKDND
+523 RMYAEYYKDDDGRKS
-534 NRKRDNRIGE
+534 DNRIGE
-544 NLGKSLEAGDS
+544 NLGKSSETFDS
-555 SSAKPGEAR
+555 TSAKPGEAR
-564 RKSRNQFNQRDNRSQ
+564 RKSRNQFNQRDCRSQ

-588 GSENRTSGHAS
+588 GSENRTSGSAS
-599 GGNTNGNKVSNNA
+599 GGNANGNKDGNKA
-612 SNNANRGANGS
+612 SNNANHDVNGF
-623 NNASHQNG
+623 NNASHQNA

-636 PQNGSQSGSS
+636 SQNGTS

>member
-1 MQRPTKRARFMRGV
+1 MRGV

-25 LSIVIGVLNATV
+25 LSIVLGVLNATV

-106 GLNNWNSLSTDVMQ
+106 GLNNWSSLSTDVMK
-120 ADDDARIDTTKTAD
+120 ADDNARVDSAKTAD
-134 SKDSKDVSKDVD
+134 SKVSKDASKDASKDVA

-162 AKLSINAADFEQA
+162 AKLFVNAADFEQV

-182 IKQESQERSQEQ
+182 IKQESQEQ
-194 NNAQSNAQNGAQS
+194 NSAQSNAQNGAQS
-207 QTSHQ
+207 QTSRQ

-319 SNKDKKSKHKV
+319 SRKDKKSKHKV

-343 TRTTKSKAAVDSS
+343 TRTTKSQAAGDSS

-365 SKTAALDETTVISK
+365 SPTAALDETTVISK

-390 SESNSDFK
+390 SESGSDFK
-398 GDFAAVNN
+398 GDFAAVND
-406 AAGNN
+406 AAGND

-450 ESSES
+450 ES
-455 RNSGIAGKSG
+455 RNSRIAGKSG

-470 QGASKSQ
+470 QKSQGASKSED
-477 TGFAKKRYKKES
+477 GFAKKRYKKES
-489 YKDRKDRNNRNDRK
+489 YKGRNNRNDRK

-516 EHKNRDG
+516 ERKNRDG
-523 IMDAEYRKDND
+523 IMDAEFRKDDD
-534 NRKRDNRIGE
+534 NRKSDNRIGE
-544 NLGKSLEAGDS
+544 NLGKSSEAGDS
-555 SSAKPGEAR
+555 SSAKPGEAS
-564 RKSRNQFNQRDNRSQ
+564 RKSRNQFNQRDNRGQ
-579 NRGKNRKYK
+579 NRGKNRKHK
-588 GSENRTSGHAS
+588 GYESRTSGAAS
-599 GGNTNGNKVSNNA
+599 GGNANGNKASNNA
-612 SNNANRGANGS
+612 SNNANRDANGS

-636 PQNGSQSGSS
+636 PQSGSQSGSS

>member
-1 MQRPTKRARFMRGV
+1 MRGV

-25 LSIVIGVLNATV
+25 LSIVLGVLNATV

-120 ADDDARIDTTKTAD
+120 ADDGARIDSTKTDD
-134 SKDSKDVSKDVD
+134 SKVSKDAAKDVD

-182 IKQESQERSQEQ
+182 LKQESQERSQEQ
-194 NNAQSNAQNGAQS
+194 NNAQSNSKNGAQS
-207 QTSHQ
+207 QTSRQ

-390 SESNSDFK
+390 SESSSDFK
-398 GDFAAVNN
+398 GDFAA
-406 AAGNN
+406 GNK
-411 AAENN
+411 
-416 AAGNNAAE
+416 E
-424 SFDLSSANQSEQSKD
+424 SETFDLSSANQSEQSED
-439 LHESAE
+439 LREAAESAE

-450 ESSES
+450 KF
-455 RNSGIAGKSG
+455 RNSGIAGKPG

-470 QGASKSQ
+470 QKSESASKSES
-477 TGFAKKRYKKES
+477 GFAKKRYKKES
-489 YKDRKDRNNRNDRK
+489 YKDRNDRNNRK
-503 ENFADDSKKTNRG
+503 ENSAGGSKKANRG
-516 EHKNRDG
+516 ERKNRDG
-523 IMDAEYRKDND
+523 RMDAEYYKDDDGRKS
-534 NRKRDNRIGE
+534 DNRIGE
-544 NLGKSLEAGDS
+544 NLGKSSEAFDSTSAKPGD
-555 SSAKPGEAR
+555 AKPGEAR
-564 RKSRNQFNQRDNRSQ
+564 RKSRNQFNQRDYRSQ

-588 GSENRTSGHAS
+588 GSENRTSGSAS
-599 GGNTNGNKVSNNA
+599 GGNVNGNKA
-612 SNNANRGANGS
+612 SNNANHDANGS
-623 NNASHQNG
+623 
-631 SRQNG
+631 
-636 PQNGSQSGSS
+636 S
-646 KPSKNRKK
+646 KTSKNRKK

>member
-25 LSIVIGVLNATV
+25 LSIVLGVLNATV

-120 ADDDARIDTTKTAD
+120 ADDGARIDSTKTDD
-134 SKDSKDVSKDVD
+134 SKVSKDAAKDVD

-182 IKQESQERSQEQ
+182 LKQESQERSQEQ
-194 NNAQSNAQNGAQS
+194 NNAQSNSKNGAQS
-207 QTSHQ
+207 QTSRQ

-390 SESNSDFK
+390 SESSSDFK
-398 GDFAAVNN
+398 GDFAAGNKAS
-406 AAGNN
+406 AA
-411 AAENN
+411 
-416 AAGNNAAE
+416 
-424 SFDLSSANQSEQSKD
+424 FDLSSANQLEQSED
-439 LHESAE
+439 LREAAESAE

-450 ESSES
+450 KF
-455 RNSGIAGKSG
+455 RNSGIAGKPG

-470 QGASKSQ
+470 ESASKSES
-477 TGFAKKRYKKES
+477 GFAKKRYKKES
-489 YKDRKDRNNRNDRK
+489 YKDRNDRNNRK
-503 ENFADDSKKTNRG
+503 ENSAGGSKKANRG
-516 EHKNRDG
+516 ERKNRDG
-523 IMDAEYRKDND
+523 RMDAEYYKDDDGRKS
-534 NRKRDNRIGE
+534 DNRIGE
-544 NLGKSLEAGDS
+544 NLGKSSEAFDSTSAKLGDAKPGD
-555 SSAKPGEAR
+555 AKPGEAR
-564 RKSRNQFNQRDNRSQ
+564 RKSRNQFNQRDYRSQ

-588 GSENRTSGHAS
+588 GSENRTSGSAS
-599 GGNTNGNKVSNNA
+599 GGNTNGNKDGNKA
-612 SNNANRGANGS
+612 SNNANHDANGF
-623 NNASHQNG
+623 NNASHQNA

-636 PQNGSQSGSS
+636 SQNGSS

>member
-1 MQRPTKRARFMRGV
+1 MRGV

-25 LSIVIGVLNATV
+25 LSIVLGVLNATV

-120 ADDDARIDTTKTAD
+120 ADDGARIDSTKTDD
-134 SKDSKDVSKDVD
+134 SKVSKDAAKDVD

-182 IKQESQERSQEQ
+182 LKQESQEQ
-194 NNAQSNAQNGAQS
+194 NNAQSNSKNGAQS
-207 QTSHQ
+207 QTSRQ

-319 SNKDKKSKHKV
+319 SHKDKKSKHKV

-343 TRTTKSKAAVDSS
+343 TRTAKSKSAVDSS

-390 SESNSDFK
+390 SESSSDFK
-398 GDFAAVNN
+398 GDFAA
-406 AAGNN
+406 GNK
-411 AAENN
+411 
-416 AAGNNAAE
+416 E
-424 SFDLSSANQSEQSKD
+424 SETFDLSSANQSEQSED
-439 LHESAE
+439 LREAAESAE

-450 ESSES
+450 KF
-455 RNSGIAGKSG
+455 RNSGIAGKPG

-470 QGASKSQ
+470 QKSESASKSES
-477 TGFAKKRYKKES
+477 GFAKKRYKKES
-489 YKDRKDRNNRNDRK
+489 YKDRNDRNNRK
-503 ENFADDSKKTNRG
+503 ENSAGGSKKANRG
-516 EHKNRDG
+516 ERKNRDG
-523 IMDAEYRKDND
+523 RMDAEYYKDDDGRKS
-534 NRKRDNRIGE
+534 DNRIGE
-544 NLGKSLEAGDS
+544 NLGKSSEAFDS
-555 SSAKPGEAR
+555 TSAKPGEAR

-579 NRGKNRKYK
+579 NRGKNRKHK
-588 GSENRTSGHAS
+588 GYESRTSGAVS
-599 GGNTNGNKVSNNA
+599 GGNTNGNKA
-612 SNNANRGANGS
+612 SNNARNNANRDANGS

-636 PQNGSQSGSS
+636 PQSGSQNGSS

>member
-25 LSIVIGVLNATV
+25 LSIVLGVLNATV

-106 GLNNWNSLSTDVMQ
+106 GLNNWSSLSTDVMK
-120 ADDDARIDTTKTAD
+120 ADDNARVDSAKTAD
-134 SKDSKDVSKDVD
+134 SKVSKDVSKDASKDVD

-162 AKLSINAADFEQA
+162 AKLFVNAADFEQV

-182 IKQESQERSQEQ
+182 LKQESQEQ
-194 NNAQSNAQNGAQS
+194 NSAQSNAQNGAQS

-305 FSEALAGTIAGIFG
+305 FSEALAGTIAGVFG

-343 TRTTKSKAAVDSS
+343 TRTTKSQAAGDSS

-365 SKTAALDETTVISK
+365 SPTAALGETTVISK

-390 SESNSDFK
+390 SESGSDFK
-398 GDFAAVNN
+398 GDFAAGNN

-411 AAENN
+411 VAGNN
-416 AAGNNAAE
+416 AAENNAAE

-450 ESSES
+450 EF

-489 YKDRKDRNNRNDRK
+489 YKDRKNRNDCK

-544 NLGKSLEAGDS
+544 NLGKSSEAGDS

-588 GSENRTSGHAS
+588 GSENRTSGYAS

-636 PQNGSQSGSS
+636 PQSGSQSGSS

>member
-25 LSIVIGVLNATV
+25 LSIVLGVLNATV

-44 SAHANVYGSRY
+44 SAHANVYGTRY

-120 ADDDARIDTTKTAD
+120 ADDGARIDSTKTDD
-134 SKDSKDVSKDVD
+134 SKVSKDAAKDVD

-182 IKQESQERSQEQ
+182 LKQESQERSQEQ

-207 QTSHQ
+207 QTSRQ

-319 SNKDKKSKHKV
+319 SHKDKKSKHKV

-343 TRTTKSKAAVDSS
+343 TRTAKSKSAVDSS

-390 SESNSDFK
+390 SESSSDFK
-398 GDFAAVNN
+398 GDFAA
-406 AAGNN
+406 GNK
-411 AAENN
+411 
-416 AAGNNAAE
+416 E
-424 SFDLSSANQSEQSKD
+424 SETFDLSSANQSEQSED
-439 LHESAE
+439 LREAAESAE

-450 ESSES
+450 KF
-455 RNSGIAGKSG
+455 RNSGIAGKPG

-470 QGASKSQ
+470 QKSESASKSES
-477 TGFAKKRYKKES
+477 GFAKKRYKKES
-489 YKDRKDRNNRNDRK
+489 YKDRNDRNNRK
-503 ENFADDSKKTNRG
+503 ENSAGGSKKANRG
-516 EHKNRDG
+516 ERKNRDG
-523 IMDAEYRKDND
+523 RMDAEYYKDDDGRKS
-534 NRKRDNRIGE
+534 DNRIGE
-544 NLGKSLEAGDS
+544 NLGKSSEAFDSTSAKPGD
-555 SSAKPGEAR
+555 AKPGEAR
-564 RKSRNQFNQRDNRSQ
+564 RKSRNQFNQRDYRSQ

-588 GSENRTSGHAS
+588 GSENRTSGSAS
-599 GGNTNGNKVSNNA
+599 GGNVNGNKA
-612 SNNANRGANGS
+612 SNNANHDANGS
-623 NNASHQNG
+623 
-631 SRQNG
+631 
-636 PQNGSQSGSS
+636 S
-646 KPSKNRKK
+646 KTSKNRKK

>member
-25 LSIVIGVLNATV
+25 LSIVLGVLNATV

-44 SAHANVYGSRY
+44 SAHANVYGTRY

-120 ADDDARIDTTKTAD
+120 ADDGARIDSTKTDD
-134 SKDSKDVSKDVD
+134 SKVSKDAAKDVD

-182 IKQESQERSQEQ
+182 LKQESQERSQEQ
-194 NNAQSNAQNGAQS
+194 NNAQSNSKNGAQS
-207 QTSHQ
+207 QTSRQ

-343 TRTTKSKAAVDSS
+343 TRTTKSQAAVDSS

-390 SESNSDFK
+390 SESSSDFK
-398 GDFAAVNN
+398 GDFAA
-406 AAGNN
+406 
-411 AAENN
+411 ENK
-416 AAGNNAAE
+416 E
-424 SFDLSSANQSEQSKD
+424 SETFDLSSANQSEQSED
-439 LHESAE
+439 LREAAESAE

-450 ESSES
+450 KF
-455 RNSGIAGKSG
+455 RNSGIAGKPG

-470 QGASKSQ
+470 QKSESASKSES
-477 TGFAKKRYKKES
+477 GFAKKRYKKES
-489 YKDRKDRNNRNDRK
+489 YKDRNDRNNRK
-503 ENFADDSKKTNRG
+503 ENSAGGSKKANRG
-516 EHKNRDG
+516 ERKNRDG
-523 IMDAEYRKDND
+523 RMYAEYYKDDDGRKS
-534 NRKRDNRIGE
+534 DNRIGE
-544 NLGKSLEAGDS
+544 NLGKSLETFDS
-555 SSAKPGEAR
+555 TSAKPGEAR
-564 RKSRNQFNQRDNRSQ
+564 RKSRNQFNQRDYRSQ

-588 GSENRTSGHAS
+588 GSENRTSGSAS
-599 GGNTNGNKVSNNA
+599 GGNANGNKDGNKA
-612 SNNANRGANGS
+612 SNNANHDVNGF
-623 NNASHQNG
+623 NNASHQNA

-636 PQNGSQSGSS
+636 SQNGTS